1 MQPSATGKPAD
12 LARARS
18 PKTGFASSLNRKI
31 WLPRLLYEVVP
42 WFYLGAGILAFFATL
57 YISDWFWILPHY
69 LLFSAAC
76 LHLGLGVLMRRRN
89 RNQGHD
95 SD

>member
-18 PKTGFASSLNRKI
+18 TPTGFGKSLNRKI
-31 WLPRLLYEVVP
+31 WLPRLFYEVVP

-76 LHLGLGVLMRRRN
+76 FHLGLAVLMRRRKKH
-89 RNQGHD
+89 RGD
-95 SD
+95 GVD